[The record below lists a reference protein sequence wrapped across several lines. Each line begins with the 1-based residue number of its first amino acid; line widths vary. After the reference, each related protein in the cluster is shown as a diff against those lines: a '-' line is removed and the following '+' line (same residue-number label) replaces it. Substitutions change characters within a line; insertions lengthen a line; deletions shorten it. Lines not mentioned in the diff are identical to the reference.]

1 MNCRSCG
8 YQLPPEAKVCPHC
21 GTPVPAYSSDSE
33 TASSDPTVESYRPQP
48 ESSPTPDPTVAA
60 APSSTPPYLASTG
73 YGSDP
78 YAPADQQNRY
88 PPPPGSPYSYSP
100 APFPP
105 PNPTPYAPPQAG
117 SYPPFP
123 PAGPQGPQG
132 QQAPRRSST
141 GLIVLLIILVV
152 LLIGGSGLIY
162 YIAVYNP
169 NQLHTQATA
178 TAVVRV
184 TGTAQAMATSTAL
197 ARVQMN
203 ATATAVA
210 ENPYTHNGTLALFDP
225 LSDNSKGVNW
235 AQDPTN
241 CSFKDGAYHDNASDP
256 RFSDYCLANSSD
268 FNNFAFEVQMQLVKG
283 DSGGIV
289 FRAENTSTANKLY
302 AFYVGVDG
310 SYTLNRQNGSSFPVL
325 ANGNN
330 AAIKQGL
337 NQTNVVAV
345 VAQGSTITLFVNR
358 QQITSL
364 TDGTFLHGQIGF
376 IAGAFGNSSH
386 PTEAAFSNAKVWT
399 L

>member
-21 GTPVPAYSSDSE
+21 GTPVPAYSSDSG
-33 TASSDPTVESYRPQP
+33 TVSSDPTVESYRPQP

-60 APSSTPPYLASTG
+60 APSNTPPYLASTG

-78 YAPADQQNRY
+78 YSPADQQNHY

-123 PAGPQGPQG
+123 PAGPQG

-169 NQLHTQATA
+169 NQMHTQATA

-184 TGTAQAMATSTAL
+184 TGTAQAMATSTAQ

-210 ENPYTHNGTLALFDP
+210 ENPYTHNGTLTLFDP

-241 CSFKDGAYHDNASDP
+241 CSF
-256 RFSDYCLANSSD
+256 
-268 FNNFAFEVQMQLVKG
+268 
-283 DSGGIV
+283 
-289 FRAENTSTANKLY
+289 
-302 AFYVGVDG
+302 
-310 SYTLNRQNGSSFPVL
+310 
-325 ANGNN
+325 
-330 AAIKQGL
+330 
-337 NQTNVVAV
+337 
-345 VAQGSTITLFVNR
+345 
-358 QQITSL
+358 
-364 TDGTFLHGQIGF
+364 
-376 IAGAFGNSSH
+376 
-386 PTEAAFSNAKVWT
+386 
-399 L
+399 

>member
-1 MNCRSCG
+1 
-8 YQLPPEAKVCPHC
+8 
-21 GTPVPAYSSDSE
+21 
-33 TASSDPTVESYRPQP
+33 
-48 ESSPTPDPTVAA
+48 
-60 APSSTPPYLASTG
+60 
-73 YGSDP
+73 
-78 YAPADQQNRY
+78 
-88 PPPPGSPYSYSP
+88 
-100 APFPP
+100 
-105 PNPTPYAPPQAG
+105 
-117 SYPPFP
+117 
-123 PAGPQGPQG
+123 
-132 QQAPRRSST
+132 
-141 GLIVLLIILVV
+141 V
-152 LLIGGSGLIY
+152 LLIGGSGLVY

-178 TAVVRV
+178 TAVVRI
-184 TGTAQAMATSTAL
+184 TGTAQAMATSRAQL
-197 ARVQMN
+197 N

-268 FNNFAFEVQMQLVKG
+268 FSNFAFEVQMQLVKG

-289 FRAENTSTANKLY
+289 FRAENTSSANRLY

-325 ANGNN
+325 ASGNN

-345 VAQGSTITLFVNR
+345 VAQGAGTCNR
-358 QQITSL
+358 MVVRWVW
-364 TDGTFLHGQIGF
+364 GGGQVEGDSRLRV
-376 IAGAFGNSSH
+376 AARRGPSSR
-386 PTEAAFSNAKVWT
+386 
-399 L
+399 